1 MINFEFDDKTKEKD
15 TKTSND
21 LSKYNDSSFIF

>member
-1 MINFEFDDKTKEKD
+1 MINFEFDDKNKEKD

-21 LSKYNDSSFIF
+21 LSKCNHSYFDT